1 MPGDDSGRSTI
12 ERSDRR
18 TARERIQA
26 ETHRELLE
34 SGARAFSKYGYY
46 GTSVAAVA
54 RDAGVGHGT
63 FYLHFKDK
71 QALFREIVRI
81 SVGELLLALREVRS
95 RVDDCEES
103 NRREIETIV
112 AFAESHSDLLGTL
125 ATHGTKPQDALDPL
139 CVQREGEL
147 KAEQKKGALAPG
159 IDPVILA
166 RAEVGQVLSVIQW
179 WLENDTQIPRQV
191 LVDNLVAIRSL
202 WIRTPPSKTSK
213 PS

>member
-1 MPGDDSGRSTI
+1 MPKADSSRSTI
-12 ERSDRR
+12 ERSDRK
-18 TARERIQA
+18 TVRERVRA
-26 ETHRELLE
+26 ETRRQLLE

-46 GTSVAAVA
+46 GTSIAAVA

-71 QALFREIVRI
+71 QGLFREIVRI
-81 SVGELLLALREVRS
+81 SVDELALALREARS
-95 RVDDCEES
+95 RVADGEDS
-103 NRREIETIV
+103 NRREIETVV

-125 ATHGTKPQDALDPL
+125 ASTGMKPQDAMDPL

-166 RAEVGQVLSVIQW
+166 RAEVGQGLSVIQW
-179 WLENDTQIPRQV
+179 WLENDTQISRQD
-191 LVDNLVAIRSL
+191 LVDSLVAIRSL

-213 PS
+213 SP

>member
-1 MPGDDSGRSTI
+1 MLGADSSRSTI

-18 TARERIQA
+18 TVRERMQA
-26 ETHRELLE
+26 ETYSRLLE

-46 GTSVAAVA
+46 GTSIAAVA

-63 FYLHFKDK
+63 FYLHFKDR

-81 SVGELLLALREVRS
+81 SVDELALALREARS
-95 RVDDCEES
+95 RVGDCEES

-125 ATHGTKPQDALDPL
+125 ATHGMKPQDAMDRL

-166 RAEVGQVLSVIQW
+166 RAEVGQLLSVIQW
-179 WLENDTQIPRQV
+179 WLENDTQVPRQD
-191 LVDNLVAIRSL
+191 LVDSLVAIRRL
-202 WIRTPPSKTSK
+202 WIRTPPSSASK